1 MPRCLPN
8 ITAVNWTRRQRK
20 KSMTNQSNWRN
31 SKIQM
36 PKFDIW
42 ERESLVDFAG
52 ECYVKLCE
60 QDDIIQQLQCD
71 LKTAIEAYRE
81 ANK

>member
-1 MPRCLPN
+1 MTSGWRK
-8 ITAVNWTRRQRK
+8 RQ
-20 KSMTNQSNWRN
+20 
-31 SKIQM
+31 IQM

-42 ERESLVDFAG
+42 ERETLVDFAG

-71 LKTAIEAYRE
+71 LKTAIEAYRALAKE
-81 ANK
+81 QGTLIDAPLLKSL

>member
-1 MPRCLPN
+1 MIDKSAC
-8 ITAVNWTRRQRK
+8 RK
-20 KSMTNQSNWRN
+20 NQI
-31 SKIQM
+31 KM
-36 PKFDIW
+36 PKFDVW

-71 LKTAIEAYRE
+71 LKTAIEAYRALTKE
-81 ANK
+81 QGTLIDAPLLKSL

>member
-1 MPRCLPN
+1 
-8 ITAVNWTRRQRK
+8 
-20 KSMTNQSNWRN
+20 MTNKSGWR
-31 SKIQM
+31 KRQIQM

-52 ECYVKLCE
+52 EAYVKLCE

-71 LKTAIEAYRE
+71 LKTAIEAYRALTMQMPE
-81 ANK
+81 FPPCQ